1 MTRATYVLRDGK
13 LVEKRYAEPLNA
25 GPYIATDGMDPIR
38 SMADGKMYDSKSA
51 YRRELKARGCVE
63 LGNDRQER
71 AEPKPVGNL
80 HADIAQAM
88 KQHGYL

>member
-1 MTRATYVLRDGK
+1 MSRCTYVLRDGK
-13 LVEKRYAEPLNA
+13 LVPKHQAEPLNA

-38 SMADGKMYDSKSA
+38 SMADGQMYDSKST
-51 YRRELKARGCVE
+51 YRRSLKAHGCQE

-71 AEPKPVGNL
+71 AAPTSVGNL
-80 HADIAQAM
+80 KADIAQAM